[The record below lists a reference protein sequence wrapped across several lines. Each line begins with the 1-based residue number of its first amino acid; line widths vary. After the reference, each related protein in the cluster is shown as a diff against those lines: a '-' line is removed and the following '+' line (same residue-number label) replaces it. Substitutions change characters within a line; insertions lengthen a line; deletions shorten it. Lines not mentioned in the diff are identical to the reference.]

1 MIAAS
6 TTLPVNSSARLCIW
20 LIGVSFVLFQF
31 FLQLSSGVVIGAIMH
46 DMQLSALTAGIL
58 SSALYI
64 VYTSLQ
70 IPVGILY
77 DKKNTRTLVATN
89 ALLCSIGCFVF
100 AASYSLF
107 GLFIGRLLIGTGSA
121 FAFIGLSH
129 LLRQHYPLKQF
140 AFMIG
145 LSETL
150 GFIATVIGMVAM
162 GALITKWGW
171 RSFINTAGT
180 VGLIIA
186 YMGWRKIPDSQ
197 PHIQP
202 DRHYGKQL
210 LQIITTGKAWVNG
223 LFVGL
228 TFTVV
233 TAFGALWAVPF
244 LQVKLNCNL
253 QQASLINAAFFLGTA
268 LSCPLFG
275 LLATRFSKR
284 RPLILSSCLSTTLL
298 LLGVLYLPIESPM
311 VMGFLMFIMGI
322 CCGAYMLAYTIAN
335 ELAPPGSLSTCT
347 GFTNMLAMITTPLLQ
362 PLIGFLLDSFSQTG
376 EYTLVNYQVALLVIP
391 GSLII
396 ACILVFFLPEKA

>member
-1 MIAAS
+1 MS
-6 TTLPVNSSARLCIW
+6 NVKSLSRFVIW
-20 LIGVSFVLFQF
+20 LIGVAFVLFQF
-31 FLQLSSGVVIGAIMH
+31 FLQLSSGIVIGAIMYE
-46 DMQLSALTAGIL
+46 MQLSALTAGIL

-70 IPVGILY
+70 IPVGILF
-77 DKKNTRTLVATN
+77 DRKNTRTLMAIN
-89 ALLCSIGCFVF
+89 AALCGIGCFVF
-100 AASYSLF
+100 AASHSLL
-107 GLFIGRLLIGTGSA
+107 GLFLGRFLLGTGSA

-150 GFIATVIGMVAM
+150 GFIATVIGMIVM
-162 GALITKWGW
+162 GALIAQCGW
-171 RSFINTAGT
+171 RGFINVA
-180 VGLIIA
+180 GLIGLCIA
-186 YMGWRKIPDSQ
+186 YASWKFIPNSSAQ
-197 PHIQP
+197 EPATQ
-202 DRHYGKQL
+202 HYGQQL
-210 LQIITTGKAWVNG
+210 WQILANGKAWING

-253 QQASLINAAFFLGTA
+253 QQASLINAMFFLGTA

-275 LLATRFSKR
+275 ILSTQFTKR
-284 RPLILSSCLSTTLL
+284 RPLIFTSCLSTTTLL
-298 LLGVLYLPIESPM
+298 LILLYAPIESSLLI
-311 VMGFLMFIMGI
+311 GGLMFSMGI
-322 CCGAYMLAYTIAN
+322 CCGSYMLAYTIAN

-362 PLIGFLLDSFSQTG
+362 PLIGYLLDIFNQG
-376 EYTLVNYQVALLVIP
+376 GKYTLASYQIALLTVP
-391 GSLII
+391 ASLII
-396 ACILVFFLPEKA
+396 ACVLVCFLPERTEHHP

>member
-1 MIAAS
+1 MTAIS
-6 TTLPVNSSARLCIW
+6 ITTNLKSSARLGIW

-46 DMQLSALTAGIL
+46 DMRLSALTAGIL

-77 DKKNTRTLVATN
+77 DKKNTRTLMAAN
-89 ALLCSIGCFVF
+89 ALVCSVGCFIF
-100 AASYSLF
+100 AASYSLV

-150 GFIATVIGMVAM
+150 GFAATVIGMVAL
-162 GALITKWGW
+162 GTLIANWGW
-171 RSFINTAGT
+171 RGFIYTAG
-180 VGLIIA
+180 IIGVFIT
-186 YMGWRKIPDSQ
+186 YLSWKYIPNSQ
-197 PHIQP
+197 PQMEP
-202 DRHYGKQL
+202 SKHYGKQL
-210 LQIITTGKAWVNG
+210 LQILATGKAWVNG

-244 LQVKLNCNL
+244 IQVKLNCNL
-253 QQASLINAAFFLGTA
+253 QQASMINAIFFLGTA

-275 LLATRFSKR
+275 ILATKFNKR
-284 RPLILSSCLSTTLL
+284 RPLILSSCLSTSVLL
-298 LLGVLYLPIESPM
+298 LVLLYMPIESHTG
-311 VMGFLMFIMGI
+311 MGLLMFMMGI

-335 ELAPPGSLSTCT
+335 ELAPAGSLSTCT
-347 GFTNMLAMITTPLLQ
+347 GFTNMLAMVTTPLLQ
-362 PLIGFLLDSFSQTG
+362 PLIGYLLDIFNKTG
-376 EYTLVNYQVALLVIP
+376 VYTLANYQIALLTIP
-391 GSLII
+391 LSLII
-396 ACILVFFLPEKA
+396 ACILVFFLPEKT